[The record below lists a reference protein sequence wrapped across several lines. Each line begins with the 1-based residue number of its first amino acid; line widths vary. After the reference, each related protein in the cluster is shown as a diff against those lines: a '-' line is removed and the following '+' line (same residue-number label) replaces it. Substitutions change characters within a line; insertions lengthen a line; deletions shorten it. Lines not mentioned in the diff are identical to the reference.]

1 MKLFIPILKLLV
13 LGSYIRLS
21 LKVQISRYVTLV
33 LDLKHEGP
41 GFFEG
46 ELKARVKIVP
56 GTRHTSYFR
65 NESGIGWVYRK
76 WLWIPG
82 ADKYEFSELEA
93 IYDSKKRDT

>member
-1 MKLFIPILKLLV
+1 MKTYRQKIDVGDLV
-13 LGSYIRLS
+13 SHYLHPLS
-21 LKVQISRYVTLV
+21 WLALV